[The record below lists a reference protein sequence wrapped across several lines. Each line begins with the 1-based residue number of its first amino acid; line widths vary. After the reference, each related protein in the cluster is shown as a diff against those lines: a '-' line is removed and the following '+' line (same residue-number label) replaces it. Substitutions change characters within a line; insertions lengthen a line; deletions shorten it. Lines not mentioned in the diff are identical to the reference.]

1 MRTLFVLLFLANL
14 MLFGVGQ
21 GWFGLPPSEEGR
33 DRGRHRQEMNAD
45 RVAVGLRH

>member
-1 MRTLFVLLFLANL
+1 MRTLFVLLFLANV

-33 DRGRHRQEMNAD
+33 DRGRHNEMNAD
-45 RVAVGLRH
+45 RAVVGRHH